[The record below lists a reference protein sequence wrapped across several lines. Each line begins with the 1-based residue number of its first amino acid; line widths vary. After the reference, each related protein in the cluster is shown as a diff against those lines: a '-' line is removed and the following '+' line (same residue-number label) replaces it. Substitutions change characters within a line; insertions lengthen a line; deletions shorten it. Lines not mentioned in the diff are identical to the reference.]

1 MGNPKGVG
9 EVFSD
14 PNEIPLKIDFLLI
27 DEFSMMAFSSAIEPL
42 RLANRVRG
50 KQIYE
55 WELISIDG
63 DTVTA
68 SNGTEIVVN
77 KSIETAKNVK
87 TVFLVSGINVHL
99 HENERVFSFLRK
111 ISRTGAIIG
120 ALCTGSYLLAKAGLL
135 NEHRCTI
142 HWENLGAFR
151 ESFPEIE
158 VSAEIYEFDK
168 NRITCSGGTAG
179 LDMMLFLIGKQLGEE
194 IVANIS
200 EQFIYDKIRGP
211 NDPQR
216 SGLNARVGLTHP
228 KLLLTIGDMEN
239 NLEEPISQSELALRA
254 GISSRQLER
263 LFRRHL
269 NMTPTRYYLNLRLKR
284 ANQLLEQT
292 SMSILTVALA
302 CGFVSASHFSKCY
315 KEYFE
320 ITPREQ
326 RRTHP

>member
-1 MGNPKGVG
+1 MGNQKGVG

-200 EQFIYDKIRGP
+200 EQFIYDKIRSP
-211 NDPQR
+211 KDPQR

>member
-1 MGNPKGVG
+1 M
-9 EVFSD
+9 
-14 PNEIPLKIDFLLI
+14 
-27 DEFSMMAFSSAIEPL
+27 
-42 RLANRVRG
+42 
-50 KQIYE
+50 
-55 WELISIDG
+55 
-63 DTVTA
+63 
-68 SNGTEIVVN
+68 
-77 KSIETAKNVK
+77 
-87 TVFLVSGINVHL
+87 VSGINVQL
-99 HENERVFSFLRK
+99 HENERIFSFLRK
-111 ISRTGAIIG
+111 ISRTGGIIG

-158 VSAEIYEFDK
+158 VSADIYEFDK

-179 LDMMLFLIGKQLGEE
+179 LDMMLFLIGKHHGEE

-211 NDPQR
+211 NDQQR
-216 SGLNARVGLTHP
+216 SELNARVGLSHP
-228 KLLLTIGDMEN
+228 KLLLAVGDMEN

-320 ITPREQ
+320 KTPREQ

>member
-1 MGNPKGVG
+1 MVNQIGVG

-77 KSIETAKNVK
+77 KSIETAKNLK

-111 ISRTGAIIG
+111 VSRTGAIIG

-135 NEHRCTI
+135 NQHRCTI

-158 VSAEIYEFDK
+158 VSADIFEFDK

-194 IVANIS
+194 IVSNIS

-216 SGLNARVGLTHP
+216 SNLNAKVGFTHP
-228 KLLLTIGDMEN
+228 KLLLAIGDMEN
-239 NLEEPISQSELALRA
+239 NLEEPISQSELAFRA

-326 RRTHP
+326 RRTYP

>member
-1 MGNPKGVG
+1 MVNQIGVG

-14 PNEIPLKIDFLLI
+14 ANEIPLKIDFLLI

-50 KQIYE
+50 RQIYE

-63 DTVTA
+63 NTVTA

-77 KSIETAKNVK
+77 KSIEAAKNVK

-158 VSAEIYEFDK
+158 VSADIYEFDK

-194 IVANIS
+194 IVSNIS
-200 EQFIYDKIRGP
+200 EQFIYDRIRGP

-216 SGLNARVGLTHP
+216 SDLNSRVSLTHP
-228 KLLLTIGDMEN
+228 KLLLAIGDMEN

-326 RRTHP
+326 RRTYP

>member
-1 MGNPKGVG
+1 MVNQIGVG

-77 KSIETAKNVK
+77 KSIETAKNLK

-135 NEHRCTI
+135 NQHRCTI

-168 NRITCSGGTAG
+168 NRITLS
-179 LDMMLFLIGKQLGEE
+179 LIH
-194 IVANIS
+194 I
-200 EQFIYDKIRGP
+200 
-211 NDPQR
+211 
-216 SGLNARVGLTHP
+216 
-228 KLLLTIGDMEN
+228 
-239 NLEEPISQSELALRA
+239 
-254 GISSRQLER
+254 
-263 LFRRHL
+263 
-269 NMTPTRYYLNLRLKR
+269 
-284 ANQLLEQT
+284 
-292 SMSILTVALA
+292 
-302 CGFVSASHFSKCY
+302 
-315 KEYFE
+315 
-320 ITPREQ
+320 
-326 RRTHP
+326 

>member
-1 MGNPKGVG
+1 M
-9 EVFSD
+9 FSD

-63 DTVTA
+63 ETVTA

-77 KSIETAKNVK
+77 KSIDTTKNVK
-87 TVFLVSGINVHL
+87 TVFLVSGINVQL
-99 HENERVFSFLRK
+99 HENERIFSFLRK
-111 ISRTGAIIG
+111 ISRTGGIIG

-158 VSAEIYEFDK
+158 VSADIYEVDK

-179 LDMMLFLIGKQLGEE
+179 LDMMLFLIGKHHGEE

-211 NDPQR
+211 NDQQR
-216 SGLNARVGLTHP
+216 SELNARVGLSHP
-228 KLLLTIGDMEN
+228 KLLLAIGDMEN

-320 ITPREQ
+320 KTPREQ
-326 RRTHP
+326 RKTYP

>member
-1 MGNPKGVG
+1 MVNQIGVG

-14 PNEIPLKIDFLLI
+14 SNEIPLKIDFLLI

-63 DTVTA
+63 NTVTA

-158 VSAEIYEFDK
+158 VSADIYEFDK

-194 IVANIS
+194 IVSNIS
-200 EQFIYDKIRGP
+200 EQFIYDRIRGP

-216 SGLNARVGLTHP
+216 SDLNSRVGLTHP
-228 KLLLTIGDMEN
+228 KLLLAIGDMEN

-292 SMSILTVALA
+292 GMSILTVALA

-320 ITPREQ
+320 LTPREQ
-326 RRTHP
+326 RKTYP

>member
-1 MGNPKGVG
+1 MVNQIGVG

-14 PNEIPLKIDFLLI
+14 SNEIPLKIDFLLI

-50 KQIYE
+50 RQIYE

-63 DTVTA
+63 NTVTA

-158 VSAEIYEFDK
+158 VSADIYEFDK

-194 IVANIS
+194 IVSNIS
-200 EQFIYDKIRGP
+200 EQFIYDRIRGP

-216 SGLNARVGLTHP
+216 SDLNSRVGLTHP
-228 KLLLTIGDMEN
+228 KLLLAIGDMEN

-292 SMSILTVALA
+292 GMSILTVALA

-326 RRTHP
+326 RRTYP

>member
-1 MGNPKGVG
+1 M
-9 EVFSD
+9 FSD

-50 KQIYE
+50 KEIYE

-63 DTVTA
+63 ETVTA

-77 KSIETAKNVK
+77 KSIDTTKNVK
-87 TVFLVSGINVHL
+87 TVFLVSGINVQL
-99 HENERVFSFLRK
+99 HENERIFSFLRK
-111 ISRTGAIIG
+111 ISRTDGIIG

-158 VSAEIYEFDK
+158 VSADIYEFDK

-179 LDMMLFLIGKQLGEE
+179 LDMMLFLIGKQHGEE

-211 NDPQR
+211 NDQQR
-216 SGLNARVGLTHP
+216 SELNARVGLSHP
-228 KLLLTIGDMEN
+228 KLLLAIGDMEN

-320 ITPREQ
+320 KTPREQ
-326 RRTHP
+326 RRTYP